1 MKRLAAL
8 FAAAALLPTAASAQP
23 NLERR
28 SLAIPIAG
36 IPLTDPAQVAA
47 LRARIARAARQVCAD
62 DDRSFSAWHE
72 TRRCTRVAV
81 EDANRQLNRLVA
93 RSHQMAARADR
104 RR

>member
-1 MKRLAAL
+1 MKLFAAL
-8 FAAAALLPTAASAQP
+8 LAAAALLPSTAYAQP
-23 NLERR
+23 RIVER

-36 IPLTDPAQVAA
+36 IPLTDPAQVAG

-81 EDANRQLNRLVA
+81 EDANRQLDRLVN
-93 RSHQMAARADR
+93 RSHRMTASADR